1 MVCAS
6 VGVRRLFFRSGHRR
20 FRRGNETLQ
29 SGDGTMKFLASLIA
43 CSISCLLVAGT
54 AEAQQAEASS
64 GAAPSHVASGPP
76 HKGAKV
82 SASKKAK
89 TPVKKSAAA
98 IPPPGHEELPC
109 PRATWKDDPVC
120 AGEPDEH
127 TLPTPSSHATAS
139 PQRGAPKVQVPG
151 VDNLAVGPDI
161 QANNNPRLPGYDSV
175 PMLDSVH
182 KNIPDGTVSSPGS
195 RMGLG
200 MDLKF

>member
-64 GAAPSHVASGPP
+64 GVAPSHLASGPP
-76 HKGAKV
+76 HKGVKV

-89 TPVKKSAAA
+89 TPGKKSAAA
-98 IPPPGHEELPC
+98 IPPPSHEELPC

-139 PQRGAPKVQVPG
+139 PQRGAPKVQFRG
-151 VDNLAVGPDI
+151 WTTL
-161 QANNNPRLPGYDSV
+161 RSV
-175 PMLDSVH
+175 LIFRQTI
-182 KNIPDGTVSSPGS
+182 IPACPAMTRFRCSIPCTKISLTGLCHPPVRAWGS
-195 RMGLG
+195 EWI
-200 MDLKF
+200 